1 MLADQ
6 LVRDP
11 ILHYFAHPG
20 CNGIV
25 CTQSFV
31 AALAGESGR
40 HGQSTKGE
48 RMTMFRAIAIALV
61 FLAGTLPA
69 AAQQH
74 WLVGKWT
81 GALTNLPS
89 TNRFGSERTMDVK
102 SVSPDGTKAQAVW
115 VTGGGTVQVTLNV
128 SGNEVSF
135 TTPGTGGAHYKM
147 THNAGA
153 LSGSWTPAGGGGGG
167 GTVNFKKQ

>member
-1 MLADQ
+1 
-6 LVRDP
+6 
-11 ILHYFAHPG
+11 
-20 CNGIV
+20 
-25 CTQSFV
+25 
-31 AALAGESGR
+31 
-40 HGQSTKGE
+40 
-48 RMTMFRAIAIALV
+48 MFRAFVLMLAIVLGA
-61 FLAGTLPA
+61 AAPA

-89 TNRFGSERTMDVK
+89 TNRFGSERTMDVR

-115 VTGGGTVQVTLNV
+115 VTGGGTLQIALNI

-153 LSGSWTPAGGGGGG
+153 LSGTWQPAGGAGGG